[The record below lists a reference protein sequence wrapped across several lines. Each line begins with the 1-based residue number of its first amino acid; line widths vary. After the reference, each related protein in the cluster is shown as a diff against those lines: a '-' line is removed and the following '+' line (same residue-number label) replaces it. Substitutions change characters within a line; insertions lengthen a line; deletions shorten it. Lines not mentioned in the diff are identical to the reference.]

1 MGIYAISASYF
12 VLKYQNNAKDN
23 AWLKDIVT
31 PVKHFFFFKLQIKR
45 SRRLLFV
52 EKNFLTHLFLDFF
65 FFLLTMLGS
74 SLCQQAQQLQ
84 CVGSLGVA
92 CGILVP
98 QPGTKPV
105 SPALEGGFL
114 TTGPPGMSHSWTF
127 K

>member
-65 FFLLTMLGS
+65 FFS
-74 SLCQQAQQLQ
+74 SDYA
-84 CVGSLGVA
+84 
-92 CGILVP
+92 GIFLVP
-98 QPGTKPV
+98 ASSAVAVCGLSGCGMWDLS
-105 SPALEGGFL
+105 SP
-114 TTGPPGMSHSWTF
+114 TRD
-127 K
+127 